1 MILLQRPE
9 LGSTAARYAQFL
21 CQTLLVLGALLVP
34 ASAWAWGAKGHAAVA
49 SLAEANLRPEVLVQV
64 QALLVDDLDRFGKPS
79 ARKTLAAVASW
90 PDEIRSEAA
99 KTDPDAYKGWHVRG
113 NQICSDRLGRC
124 PDGHCV
130 DQLIIHYAKV
140 LRDRSQ
146 SPRARNEA
154 LKWVVHLVGDLH
166 QPLHSGVNLNGGGAR
181 AVLEGVVPKPGEL
194 LTLHSAWDNEL
205 AVAALK
211 GWHSTAVLSPDQ
223 PPLQEEAPTQ
233 WMIET
238 RGVALRDAYSTLPGF
253 QCAEKLGE
261 PIILDKAYQ
270 QHSIEVVRQQIE
282 RAGLRLA
289 QLLNET
295 LGERMLGAG
304 LH

>member
-1 MILLQRPE
+1 MTLLRRRE
-9 LGSTAARYAQFL
+9 RVSAAARYPQFL
-21 CQTLLVLGALLVP
+21 CQALLALGIFLAP

-49 SLAEANLRPEVLVQV
+49 SLAEANLRPEVQVQV
-64 QALLVDDLDRFGKPS
+64 QALLVDDLDRFGRLS

-90 PDEIRSEAA
+90 PDEIRSEAV

-140 LRDRSQ
+140 LGDHTQ
-146 SPRARNEA
+146 SHRARNEA

-166 QPLHSGVNLNGGGAR
+166 QPLHSGINPNGGSAR
-181 AVLEGVVPKPGEL
+181 AVLEGVEPKPGEL

-223 PPLQEEAPTQ
+223 PPLQENAPTQ

-253 QCAEKLGE
+253 QCAGKLSE
-261 PIILDKAYQ
+261 PIILDEAYQ

-295 LGERMLGAG
+295 LSESATGAG
-304 LH
+304 LR